1 MSNSKSYFA
10 KNIENIADATA
21 VFFWAQLKQAFP
33 ESESFKYGEFFE
45 PFKRMV
51 SSFLLDQ
58 IEQTT
63 IVFDV
68 HMRKISDI
76 VLRVQAFSDK
86 EAGDIASNTF
96 ISDDVLYTPDT
107 NVIDYDEGYWEIE
120 GMEEVDDQ
128 RNQMSR

>member
-10 KNIENIADATA
+10 KGIENIADTTAT
-21 VFFWAQLKQAFP
+21 FFWTQLKQEFP
-33 ESESFKYGEFFE
+33 ESESFKNGEFFE

-68 HMRKISDI
+68 HMRKISDV
-76 VLRVQAFSDK
+76 VLRIQAFSDK
-86 EAGDIASNTF
+86 EAGDIAYNTF